1 MGILTDSQGLPSTVQ
16 YHSSSKNELFKAATK
31 YHLHLMK
38 RVFTKHKFS
47 SNLIVLVNVLKS
59 EAQVPGFL
67 LACFSNCGEILDF
80 LFFLNFFHSLES

>member
-67 LACFSNCGEILDF
+67 ICFSDCGEILDF